1 MSGCVRP
8 AAGAAGTAPQEDTM
22 NQPDTARVPVPH
34 VVAEDDGGVVAVEV
48 VGPLGRAKFP
58 RLCVKCGGAADRT
71 VALTKLFHHDGERRS
86 YYHADGVAAPA
97 CAGCAGEHQRE
108 LRPIDAEVKRRLLRG
123 WAVATIPYVVPVVVI
138 TWMLTIFVPELL
150 EAIREG
156 AKPVEVAVWGAVCG
170 FFALLGLMFWGLIM
184 KPGRPMMLT
193 PGHTSP
199 VFVHTE
205 RGPLGSRYMAPTEPT
220 SLMRA
225 MDFGGDESE
234 LFEPERHRF
243 TFRNYEV
250 AAGFSELN
258 AHRQW
263 DPASRRAQLAATG
276 RRALIGLVVLGVLY
290 ALAAEYLL

>member
-1 MSGCVRP
+1 
-8 AAGAAGTAPQEDTM
+8 M

-58 RLCVKCGGAADRT
+58 GLCMKCGVPADRT
-71 VALTKLFHHDGERRS
+71 VALTKLFYHSGNRRS
-86 YYHADGVAAPA
+86 YFFADGVAAPA
-97 CAGCAGEHQRE
+97 CAGCAGEHGRE
-108 LRPIDAEVKRRLLRG
+108 LRPIAPEVKRRLLRS
-123 WAVATIPYVVPVVVI
+123 WAVATLPFIVPVAVI
-138 TWMLTIFVPELL
+138 AWMLTMFVPELL
-150 EAIREG
+150 EALRGGEP
-156 AKPVEVAVWGAVCG
+156 AEVAIWGAVCA
-170 FFALLGLMFWGLIM
+170 FFGVMGLVFVRLIL

-199 VFVHTE
+199 VYAQVE
-205 RGPLGSRYMAPTEPT
+205 RGPLGSRYVAPTEPT

-225 MDFGGDESE
+225 MDFSGDESE

-276 RRALIGLVVLGVLY
+276 RRALIGLVVLGVIY
-290 ALAAEYLL
+290 ALLAEFFL

>member
-1 MSGCVRP
+1 
-8 AAGAAGTAPQEDTM
+8 M
-22 NQPDTARVPVPH
+22 NQFDTARVPVPH

-48 VGPLGRAKFP
+48 VGPLGRARFP
-58 RLCVKCGGAADRT
+58 DLCVKCGAPAERT
-71 VALTKLFHHDGERRS
+71 VVLTKLFYHSGDRRS
-86 YYHADGVAAPA
+86 YYFADGVAAPA

-108 LRPIDAEVKRRLLRG
+108 LRPIDPEVKRRLLRG
-123 WAVATIPYVVPVVVI
+123 WAVATLPYIVPVAVI

-150 EAIREG
+150 EALRGGEPAELAI
-156 AKPVEVAVWGAVCG
+156 WGAVCG
-170 FFALLGLMFWGLIM
+170 FFGVMGLVFVRLIL

-199 VFVHTE
+199 VHVQVE
-205 RGPLGSRYMAPTEPT
+205 RGPLGSRYVAPTEPT

-225 MDFGGDESE
+225 VDFSGDESE

-243 TFRNYEV
+243 TFRNYEM

-276 RRALIGLVVLGVLY
+276 RRALIGLVVLGALY
-290 ALAAEYLL
+290 ALVAEYFL